1 MKPQFG
7 IRGWTLLSLGIV
19 VALALAILLSGL
31 RFPWTHRP
39 AGVESLFPQVAKLVS
54 REYVDPV
61 DPAQAAPGA
70 FEGFLEPLHPL
81 AGYLDAGETRLFRR
95 ITAGEDCWTGITAE
109 LTDDSPR
116 VAAVA
121 PASPAGTAGI
131 RTGDELR
138 GHPGQSLILRSA
150 LAVRV
155 HLSSERPQTLALRLR
170 RPGERIGRTVTLTT
184 RPFSHQPQVQRE
196 EGGVTWLT
204 LPWIGPE
211 AERCLRELAAGPEP
225 RLRLVIDLR
234 ACRGGDWPSWRQVAA
249 VFFPGEA
256 ITLERKG
263 RSEEWILPKSPSLAW
278 QAVVLAGPACAPAG
292 ELLAALF
299 VRHGTPLLGE
309 ATTGKVALLEQLPLE
324 DGSSVVLPVGFFA
337 LHGERLT
344 APLSP
349 TPLAPEAASLPLE
362 DAARQEL
369 KKNHAP
375 AHP

>member
-7 IRGWTLLSLGIV
+7 IRGWALLSLGIV
-19 VALALAILLSGL
+19 VALVLAVLLAGL

-39 AGVESLFPQVAKLVS
+39 AGDESLFPQVAKLVS

-61 DPAQAAPGA
+61 NPAQVAPGA
-70 FEGFLEPLHPL
+70 FEGFLESVHPL
-81 AGYLDAGETRLFRR
+81 AGYLDAGETRLFRQ
-95 ITAGEDCWTGITAE
+95 IIAGEDCWTGITAE
-109 LTDDSPR
+109 LTGDSPR
-116 VAAVA
+116 VAAVF
-121 PASPAGTAGI
+121 PASPAGTAGV
-131 RTGDELR
+131 RPGDELL
-138 GHPGQSLILRSA
+138 GHPGRNLIYRSA
-150 LAVRV
+150 LAIRV
-155 HLSSERPQTLALRLR
+155 NLSSERPQTLALRLR

-184 RPFSHQPQVQRE
+184 RPYSHQPQVRRE
-196 EGGVTWLT
+196 GNGVVWLT

-225 RLRLVIDLR
+225 KLRLVIDLR

-249 VFFPGEA
+249 MFFPGEVV
-256 ITLERKG
+256 TLER
-263 RSEEWILPKSPSLAW
+263 RDRAEEWILPKPPPFPW

-292 ELLAALF
+292 ELLAALL
-299 VRHGTPLLGE
+299 VRHGAPLLGE
-309 ATTGKVALLEQLPLE
+309 ATTGKVALLEQFPLE

-349 TPLAPEAASLPLE
+349 TPLTPGTAGLPLE

-369 KKNHAP
+369 KKTHAP